1 MITTVLI
8 IVLIITIVALLV
20 IITIRFRI
28 LTIIATITLV
38 FIAGAL
44 TGALTRLPG
53 CFGKRLPSTLNL
65 NRSEEGGR
73 WMALWDNLGGF
84 RV

>member
-1 MITTVLI
+1 MITTVL
-8 IVLIITIVALLV
+8 LIIAIVALLV
-20 IITIRFRI
+20 IITIRIRI
-28 LTIIATITLV
+28 LTVIATITLV

-53 CFGKRLPSTLNL
+53 CFGKGLPSTLNL